1 MDLTHIGDYAFY
13 SCSALESVEIY
24 DTVISI
30 GASAFADCSAIK
42 EVNIV
47 KTGEWVGDENAEN
60 KGKLPMSNDEILK
73 AIKPQA

>member
-1 MDLTHIGDYAFY
+1 
-13 SCSALESVEIY
+13 VEIY

-47 KTGEWVGDENAEN
+47 KTGEWVVDENAEN
-60 KGKLPMSNDEILK
+60 KGNLPMSNDEILK